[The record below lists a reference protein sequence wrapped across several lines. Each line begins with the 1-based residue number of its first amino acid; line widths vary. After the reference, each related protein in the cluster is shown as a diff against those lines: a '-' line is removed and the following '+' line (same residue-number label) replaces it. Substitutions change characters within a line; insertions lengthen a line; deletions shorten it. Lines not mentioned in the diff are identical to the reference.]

1 MKNDG
6 EVNGM
11 EVEAVV
17 IMESKKELEELYTE
31 HLIQFL
37 KSKDHLTSDD
47 MMVINDAIRILERL
61 QRRNVPFT

>member
-1 MKNDG
+1 MKNEG

-17 IMESKKELEELYTE
+17 IIESKKELEELYTK

-37 KSKDHLTSDD
+37 KSKDHLTPDD